1 MQVQTLRILLEM
13 SGDKTLKAY
22 SVEVK
27 HAALDAI
34 ARLLAEGAPTAR
46 DAGVSY
52 AAWDQVCLSGCG

>member
-1 MQVQTLRILLEM
+1 M

>member
-34 ARLLAEGAPTAR
+34 ARLLEGAPTAR

>member
-34 ARLLAEGAPTAR
+34 GRLLEGAPTAR